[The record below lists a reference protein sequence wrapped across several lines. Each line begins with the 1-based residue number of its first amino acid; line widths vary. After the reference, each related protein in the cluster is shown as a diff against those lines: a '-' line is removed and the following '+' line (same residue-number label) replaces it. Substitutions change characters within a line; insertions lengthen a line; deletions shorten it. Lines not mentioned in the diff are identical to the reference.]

1 MKISGTVRLF
11 AAVVLMLAAVG
22 SAWAK
27 DELVVYTYESLDWV
41 KKDVVPSFEKK
52 YQCTVKVVKFT
63 DAGNI
68 VSRLKLEKKNPKA
81 DVVLGLTPAL
91 VSLAKKEGLLQK
103 YRSPNISRISDKS
116 VVFDAD
122 YATPY
127 DYGALAFVY
136 NPEKLAKVPASFE
149 DICAMKKGI
158 IIEDP
163 RTSSTGQDFLLWT
176 VAVYGDGWKD
186 FWRKLKGAV
195 LTVTP
200 GWNEAFAKFE
210 AGEAPVMLSYATDGA
225 YSWENYKSEKYKAFI
240 PSEGGFLQIES
251 GSLVN
256 GTSKVKLAQAFID
269 NILMEPFQKQIPLNQ
284 WMFPVTNVPL
294 PDSFKKAVRPAKTVS
309 LPQKDLA
316 DKVARYLKEWEELY
330 R

>member
-1 MKISGTVRLF
+1 MVCI
-11 AAVVLMLAAVG
+11 AAVVCLSAYAN

-27 DELVVYTYESLDWV
+27 DELVIYTYESLDWI
-41 KKDVVPSFEKK
+41 KKSAVPAFEKK
-52 YQCTVKVVKFT
+52 YNCTVKVVKFA

-68 VSRLKLEKKNPKA
+68 VARLKLEKKKPRA
-81 DVVLGLTPAL
+81 DVALGLTPAL
-91 VSLAKKEGLLQK
+91 VSLSKKENLLSK
-103 YRSPNISRISDKS
+103 YRSKGIFRVTEKS
-116 VVFDAD
+116 ALFDVE

-127 DYGALAFVY
+127 DFGALAFVY
-136 NPEKLAKVPASFE
+136 NPLKLDKVPETFA
-149 DICAMKKGI
+149 DICALKKGL

-186 FWRKLKGAV
+186 FWIRLKGAV

-200 GWNEAFAKFE
+200 GWGEAFAKFE

-240 PSEGGFLQIES
+240 PAEGGFLQVEA
-251 GSLVN
+251 GSVVK
-256 GTSKVKLAQAFID
+256 GTKQPKLAGAFLD
-269 NILMEPFQKQIPLNQ
+269 SILEDSFQKDIPLNQ
-284 WMFPVTNVPL
+284 WMFPVTDVPL
-294 PDSFKKAVRPAKTVS
+294 PDSFKKAVLPAKTVS
-309 LPQKDLA
+309 LPQHNLA
-316 DKVARYLKEWEELY
+316 DNLAKYLKEWEEIF